1 MKKLNIK
8 NIEIIKI
15 CLTIIIISI
24 VSCFFSFLIS
34 LDFNE
39 TLIFGEF
46 KLVKGSLLPSFIIG
60 LGSNLLFY
68 LIILPLH
75 FIDERINTNKIKL
88 IFMIILSL
96 LGILAYV
103 FITSILVSYK
113 LSLLISLLI
122 ASLIELT
129 YIYFIV
135 KLYLY
140 NHIEDKSPF
149 YEIIR
154 FALVGVIASLFD
166 FATCYIFQYYILVN
180 LQPVWITIISVTM
193 GFIVGVIVNYL
204 CSIFMVFKATT
215 NKDKSRTAFGRFLF
229 VFLAAIGLF
238 MGMGL
243 QYLFFNFLK
252 LGYVLTFIIRTLIV
266 LIWNY
271 VSRKLFIFK

>member
-60 LGSNLLFY
+60 LVSNLLFY

-96 LGILAYV
+96 LGILAY
-103 FITSILVSYK
+103 ILVSYK
-113 LSLLISLLI
+113 ISLLVSLLV
-122 ASLIELT
+122 ASIIELT